1 MMTENNEASVN
12 ASYTAANASV
22 PKKSIFMVNSANFM
36 CVLVLIYFGTLCK
49 CIAFICV
56 HDFLQLM

>member
-12 ASYTAANASV
+12 ASPTAANASV

-36 CVLVLIYFGTLCK
+36 CVKYSFILALYV